1 MRRTNHF
8 RSARDCEVKEANQT
22 TENVTRFDGREMCSC
37 VVLVFLALV
46 ARSHGYNVDT
56 TNPIIRQA
64 GFSGGKTGFG
74 VAVAIHR
81 KNDGERCLL
90 VGSPKM
96 GTEGV
101 VYECDIT
108 DAALGCQQFE
118 GFEKSLLVL
127 RLTSDYNTSGML
139 FGQTIVS
146 TQGRLL
152 ACGPRTQFNGTLQRD
167 AVNLVSWYPTG
178 VCTVNDKR
186 TLYEPL
192 KQIGY

>member
-1 MRRTNHF
+1 MTTTSDVTKNSSGMRMRRTNHF

-81 KNDGERCLL
+81 KNDGERWYIFC
-90 VGSPKM
+90 VSSN
-96 GTEGV
+96 
-101 VYECDIT
+101 C
-108 DAALGCQQFE
+108 
-118 GFEKSLLVL
+118 
-127 RLTSDYNTSGML
+127 ML
-139 FGQTIVS
+139 
-146 TQGRLL
+146 
-152 ACGPRTQFNGTLQRD
+152 
-167 AVNLVSWYPTG
+167 
-178 VCTVNDKR
+178 
-186 TLYEPL
+186 
-192 KQIGY
+192 